1 MRAAAFFGT
10 LRQQALRL
18 SFDGAQPTNPLTA
31 KGAKEF
37 PQKARKGNIPAGPWF
52 GLTLLRVLTCAAV
65 GRHGGNA

>member
-1 MRAAAFFGT
+1 MRAAGFSFGT
-10 LRQQALRL
+10 LRRLLRL

-31 KGAKEF
+31 EGAKEIR
-37 PQKARKGNIPAGPWF
+37 KGRKGNIPCGPSF